1 MRIKTDRLDRLF
13 SDYIRMRI
21 YGEGRV
27 ACEYCGRVYY
37 DKVKE
42 NGDISPAW
50 KRLQCSHFHSRRK
63 RSVRYD
69 PDNACGLDFTCHQF
83 LGGNPYQH
91 TEFFKKRLGS
101 KRFEELN
108 IRAEIT
114 PAKLDKEKVAADLK
128 ERIKLMEGK

>member
-1 MRIKTDRLDRLF
+1 MDKLDTLF
-13 SDYIRMRI
+13 SRFIRLRA
-21 YGEGRV
+21 GGK
-27 ACEYCGRVYY
+27 CEYCG
-37 DKVKE
+37 KPTE
-42 NGDISPAW
+42 F